1 MFRRRARVGKDGEAM
16 NQTEA
21 VRVQL
26 YLRQLFGNDRL
37 IVKLRPKD
45 GSAEIMMGQEFIGV
59 LFRDDEEGDVSYAFN
74 MAILEEDLPPAP
86 RGLS

>member
-1 MFRRRARVGKDGEAM
+1 M

-26 YLRQLFGNDRL
+26 YMRQLFGNDRIIL
-37 IVKLRPKD
+37 KLRPKD
-45 GSAEIMMGQEFIGV
+45 GSAEVMMGQEFIGV
-59 LFRDDEEGDVSYAFN
+59 LFRDDEDGDVSYAFN

>member
-1 MFRRRARVGKDGEAM
+1 M

-26 YLRQLFGNDRL
+26 YLRELFGNDRI

-45 GSAEIMMGQEFIGV
+45 GSAEILLGQEFIGV

-86 RGLS
+86 RGLG

>member
-1 MFRRRARVGKDGEAM
+1 M

-26 YLRQLFGNDRL
+26 YLRELFGNDRI
-37 IVKLRPKD
+37 IVKLRPRD
-45 GSAEIMMGQEFIGV
+45 GSAEILLGQEFIGV
-59 LFRDDEEGDVSYAFN
+59 LFRDDEDGDVSYALN

>member
-1 MFRRRARVGKDGEAM
+1 MTQSEV
-16 NQTEA
+16 

-26 YLRQLFGNDRL
+26 YLRELFGNDRI

-45 GSAEIMMGQEFIGV
+45 GSAEVMMGQEFIAV

>member
-1 MFRRRARVGKDGEAM
+1 MD
-16 NQTEA
+16 QTEA

-26 YLRQLFGNDRL
+26 YLRELFGNDRI

-45 GSAEIMMGQEFIGV
+45 GSAEILLGQEFIGV

-86 RGLS
+86 RGLG

>member
-1 MFRRRARVGKDGEAM
+1 MD
-16 NQTEA
+16 QTEA

-26 YLRQLFGNDRL
+26 YLRELFGNDRI

-45 GSAEIMMGQEFIGV
+45 GSAEILLGQEFIGV

-86 RGLS
+86 RGLI

>member
-1 MFRRRARVGKDGEAM
+1 M
-16 NQTEA
+16 NQTDA

-26 YLRQLFGNDRL
+26 YLRQLFGNDRV

-45 GSAEIMMGQEFIGV
+45 GSAEVYLGQEFVGV
-59 LFRDDEEGDVSYAFN
+59 MFRDDEEGDVSFSFT

-86 RGLS
+86 RGLVS

>member
-1 MFRRRARVGKDGEAM
+1 M

-21 VRVQL
+21 LRVQI
-26 YLRQLFGNDRL
+26 YLRQLFGTERL

-59 LFRDDEEGDVSYAFN
+59 LFKDEEDGDVSYAFN

-86 RGLS
+86 RNLS